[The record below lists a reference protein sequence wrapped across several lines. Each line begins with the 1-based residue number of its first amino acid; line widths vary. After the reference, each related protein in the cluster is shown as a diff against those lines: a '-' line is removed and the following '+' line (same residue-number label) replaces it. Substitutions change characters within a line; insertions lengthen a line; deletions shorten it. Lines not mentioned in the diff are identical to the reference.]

1 MVIKVLGSGCR
12 NCKKLLENVN
22 EAVESLK
29 LNVEVEYVTDFVE
42 ISKYNILKTPG
53 LIFDEKIVSYGKVPS
68 KEEVTVLLKDYQN

>member
-29 LNVEVEYVTDFVE
+29 LNCKIEYVTDFAE

-68 KEEVTVLLKDYQN
+68 KEEVIVLLKDYQN

>member
-29 LNVEVEYVTDFVE
+29 LNAEVEYVTDFAE

>member
-22 EAVESLK
+22 EAVASLK
-29 LNVEVEYVTDFVE
+29 LNCEVQYVTDFAE

-68 KEEVTVLLKDYQN
+68 KEEVMVLLKDYQN

>member
-29 LNVEVEYVTDFVE
+29 LNVEVEYVTDFAE

-68 KEEVTVLLKDYQN
+68 KEEVIVLLKDYQN